1 MKAAEG
7 QAGVLCENTEAWT
20 TTELEVHFQ
29 FYAVDIRPFPS
40 IELLLRSDK

>member
-7 QAGVLCENTEAWT
+7 QMGVLCENTEAW

-40 IELLLRSDK
+40 IELILRSYK

>member
-7 QAGVLCENTEAWT
+7 QMRVMCKNTEART
-20 TTELEVHFQ
+20 TTELEVRFQ

-40 IELLLRSDK
+40 IELILRSDK